1 MVLAPNDLIRPK
13 NRGSKKTVPQIYKS
27 LASWYLK
34 RESGHS
40 AKVPTDAVGRL
51 AYQGFLPLL
60 I

>member
-1 MVLAPNDLIRPK
+1 MTGSNPK
-13 NRGSKKTVPQIYKS
+13 LGTYVVSVGIDFNFDYIGTQS
-27 LASWYLK
+27 LK

-51 AYQGFLPLL
+51 GYQGFLPLL